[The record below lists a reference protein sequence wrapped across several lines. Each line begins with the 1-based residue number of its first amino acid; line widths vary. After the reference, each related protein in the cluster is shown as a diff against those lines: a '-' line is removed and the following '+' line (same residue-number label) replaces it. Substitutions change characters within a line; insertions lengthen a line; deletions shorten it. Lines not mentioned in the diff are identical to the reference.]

1 MTLLESPERPGETKR
16 VVFTDGVF
24 DLLHANHVALL
35 EKARSHGD
43 MLIAGVVSDARA
55 AEYKR
60 VPVIREDERLRVVSA
75 LSCVDHAFIIHDP
88 LNAETMS
95 RIIADYGVT
104 AVVYSGNSTPE
115 FYEPAEK
122 AGIMNRLPY
131 HDGVSSSA
139 IIAQIIRRHEAGEF
153 RDAVED

>member
-1 MTLLESPERPGETKR
+1 VEPSDNPGETKR

-60 VPVIREDERLRVVSA
+60 IPVIREDERLRVVSA
-75 LSCVDHAFIIHDP
+75 LSCVDHAFIIHDQ

-95 RIIADYGVT
+95 RIITDYGVT

-115 FYEPAEK
+115 FYGPADMS
-122 AGIMNRLPY
+122 GIMHRLPY
-131 HDGVSSSA
+131 HDGISSSA
-139 IIAQIIRRHEAGEF
+139 IIEQIIRRYKAGEF
-153 RDAVED
+153 RDALAE